1 MTRAMA
7 KVWRVGVPAEGARA
21 PGVRGGES
29 CRVTSGSQTWHSMQR
44 HPWFPSYDPDPL
56 RFKWLDGG
64 GSGSVASLGREGSGL
79 QRTHCTRPLS
89 SSLVQSDEL

>member
-29 CRVTSGSQTWHSMQR
+29 YRVTSGSQTWHSMQR
-44 HPWFPSYDPDPL
+44 HPWFPSYAPTLFDSNGL
-56 RFKWLDGG
+56 TGG
-64 GSGSVASLGREGSGL
+64 GLAVSHHLEERVAGYNVPTVPVHCGVLG
-79 QRTHCTRPLS
+79 
-89 SSLVQSDEL
+89 